1 MIGASWASPLGFRC
15 LFGIE
20 DFAYDE
26 QLADSKLGTK
36 MDIKR
41 TPLLGRFRNVITGIY
56 ESRDAF

>member
-1 MIGASWASPLGFRC
+1 MIGVSWASPLGFRC

-26 QLADSKLGTK
+26 QLTGSRLDTK
-36 MDIKR
+36 KDIKR
-41 TPLLGRFRNVITGIY
+41 TPLLGIFAKVIMGIY